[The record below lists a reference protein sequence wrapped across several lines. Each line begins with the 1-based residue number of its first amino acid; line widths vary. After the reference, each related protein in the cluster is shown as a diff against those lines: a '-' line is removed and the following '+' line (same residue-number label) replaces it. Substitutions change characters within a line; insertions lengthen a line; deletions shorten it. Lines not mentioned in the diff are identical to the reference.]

1 MNVKIYPSKA
11 VGEVS
16 APPSKSVAHRALLC
30 GALTKGCTVTNLA
43 FSQDIEATLR
53 CIRALGGT
61 VQTGENAVTVG
72 GLDPFA
78 IPQDAVLDCGESGS
92 TLRFILPLCLLS
104 GRKVILRGHGRLME
118 RPLTIYEDLCAAHD
132 FSFHKT
138 GDSVTVSGALESGV
152 FRVPGNVSSQFITGM
167 LFALSLL
174 PGESRLEVVGALESS
189 SYVDITLM
197 VLRDFGI
204 TVRREENTFILP
216 GNGYYSSDYYTVEG
230 DCSNAAFLEGFN
242 LLGGSVKVDNLSED
256 TAQGDRVYHAFYKEL
271 RDGYRQFDLSD
282 CPDLG
287 PVMFALSA
295 ACGGGEFIGTARL
308 KLKESDRCAA
318 MAAELSKFGITMDV
332 RADSVT
338 VRPGKLRIPSGP
350 LCGHNDH
357 RIVMALSLLCSVVG
371 GTILG
376 AEAVAKSYP
385 DYFDVLKQLGIEWM
399 NDDI

>member
-1 MNVKIYPSKA
+1 M
-11 VGEVS
+11 
-16 APPSKSVAHRALLC
+16 
-30 GALTKGCTVTNLA
+30 TNLA